1 MTTHPTPHPLPTA
14 YKRRQPERST
24 LHQAITQH
32 LPHLHSRL
40 DHEGRALPPFVE
52 LTFERY
58 LSCGQLQGG
67 FVRLYCSECKHNRL
81 IAFSCKRRGLCPS
94 CAGRVMTQRA
104 MRQREAVIPAV
115 RNRQWVLTFPRPLHT
130 YLAYFPHALT
140 DALDLFIE
148 TLRYHYQRRCL
159 PAAPS
164 PPESFDVD
172 YINAYYRP
180 RYPHDIGALT
190 SVQRHTDAL
199 SLYPH
204 FHTLTTDGLFV
215 ARSSPQAAQ
224 STLRPRAPVDDA
236 VFITAEPLSSEDL
249 QEILVLYQR
258 RLTRRFIRRGYL
270 RPNVDGLPAAEQTF
284 SLFWGAEPPSEEE
297 QQLLKCY
304 AASAQLRHAFGP
316 RAGHPLELDLAD
328 VTSDRPSSHE
338 LCVSYAGFN
347 IHANTVIEAEDR
359 DRLEQMCRYI
369 QRPVIAKDRLKK
381 LEDGRFYYAFKRQ
394 WKSGARGIFFE
405 GPDLLERLV
414 ALIPPPRKHQTRY
427 HGVYAPHSR
436 FQRAIK
442 HMTTRFEQALS
453 HQARQRRHVYWVLW
467 AELLKRT
474 FREDVERCPHCTS
487 TLQRISLITT
497 PEAII
502 ALIAYD
508 ESARGP
514 P

>member
-1 MTTHPTPHPLPTA
+1 M
-14 YKRRQPERST
+14 S
-24 LHQAITQH
+24 
-32 LPHLHSRL
+32 
-40 DHEGRALPPFVE
+40 
-52 LTFERY
+52 
-58 LSCGQLQGG
+58 
-67 FVRLYCSECKHNRL
+67 
-81 IAFSCKRRGLCPS
+81 
-94 CAGRVMTQRA
+94 QRA

-224 STLRPRAPVDDA
+224 STLRPRAPEDDA

-249 QEILVLYQR
+249 REILVLYQR
-258 RLTRRFIRRGYL
+258 
-270 RPNVDGLPAAEQTF
+270 
-284 SLFWGAEPPSEEE
+284 
-297 QQLLKCY
+297 
-304 AASAQLRHAFGP
+304 
-316 RAGHPLELDLAD
+316 
-328 VTSDRPSSHE
+328 HE
-338 LCVSYAGFN
+338 LCVSYAGLN
-347 IHANTVIEAEDR
+347 VHANTVIEAEDR

-381 LEDGRFYYAFKRQ
+381 LEDGRFYYAFKH
-394 WKSGARGIFFE
+394 
-405 GPDLLERLV
+405 PL
-414 ALIPPPRKHQTRY
+414 
-427 HGVYAPHSR
+427 
-436 FQRAIK
+436 
-442 HMTTRFEQALS
+442 
-453 HQARQRRHVYWVLW
+453 
-467 AELLKRT
+467 
-474 FREDVERCPHCTS
+474 
-487 TLQRISLITT
+487 
-497 PEAII
+497 
-502 ALIAYD
+502 
-508 ESARGP
+508 
-514 P
+514 